1 MKNSKYQFNSNNYL
15 ITLETNPLDES
26 TTRSLGTV
34 VLIVCLIIVF
44 TSVFCIKNS
53 FDISITEKTKQYGML
68 RSIGATK
75 KQIRQNVFYEASILG
90 LIGIP
95 LGLLFGLLAAY
106 ILVIISNFF
115 LNKMMSG
122 GLKLTFSYSPLV
134 LLFTIGLGII
144 TIYFSAFKSAKLA
157 SKISPNK
164 TKKNSADLKIKA
176 RKLKTPKLISKIFG
190 VGGEISYKNQ
200 QRNKKKYR
208 TTVISIAVS
217 VCTFIALA
225 SFMSLAFRSIKEE
238 LGSSDYNIYL
248 SVKNSNDTT
257 YQKIMETTKLDNIKD
272 VVVRKQSNFG
282 ISNTHYSKEYLEWH
296 NPELSDDID
305 AYLTIF
311 SLNDEAYKKY
321 LQTLNLDYETLKDKG
336 ILIDKYPMIKYEN
349 ETNKEKS
356 RILREFD
363 FQVGDTIKGNISD
376 NPTSIVVGALSDK
389 YPFGLENYNNS
400 ILVVSE
406 DLYKTLPTKSTYIVA
421 LYYST
426 AASKL
431 QDEIEEIVNNED
443 YELYNTE
450 ERVEM
455 MQNFYILVG
464 IFLYGFIIV
473 ISLIGI
479 TNIFNTITTSMQLRR
494 SEFATLKSIG
504 MTTKEFSKMI
514 RLESIFMTVKSLI
527 VGIILGTGLSALIY
541 HYLASSDFS
550 GYKLP
555 IIPIIISIMAVY
567 LLITLLMKYSLRKI
581 NKQNIIET
589 IRNENI

>member
-1 MKNSKYQFNSNNYL
+1 
-15 ITLETNPLDES
+15 
-26 TTRSLGTV
+26 
-34 VLIVCLIIVF
+34 
-44 TSVFCIKNS
+44 
-53 FDISITEKTKQYGML
+53 ML
-68 RSIGATK
+68 RSVGATK

-144 TIYFSAFKSAKLA
+144 TIYFSAFKSAKRA
-157 SKISPNK
+157 SKISPIDSI
-164 TKKNSADLKIKA
+164 KNSADLKIKA

-208 TTVISIAVS
+208 TTVISIAIS

-225 SFMSLAFRSIKEE
+225 SFMSLAFQSIREE

-257 YQKIMETTKLDNIKD
+257 YQKLLETTKLDNIKD
-272 VVVRKQSNFG
+272 VVVRKTSIFG
-282 ISNTHYSKEYLEWH
+282 VSNTHYSKDYLEWH
-296 NPELSDDID
+296 NLELSDDID
-305 AYLTIF
+305 AYITIF

-321 LQTLNLDYETLKDKG
+321 LQTLNLDYETIKDKG

-389 YPFGLENYNNS
+389 YPFGLENYNQP

-455 MQNFYILVG
+455 MRNFYILVG

-527 VGIILGTGLSALIY
+527 VGIILGTGLSVLIY